1 MYEKLQNSDKVKKVV
16 EVVKDLPVPKKY
28 PLSVVSGISVISTF
42 WVFVFISIVLFQGT
56 YNPYVNWMSDL
67 GDSTQNPN
75 GAIFFNIGCII
86 TGIVMFAFFIGL
98 YEWYIGGKR
107 NRNLTIL
114 TQIAGFYVAFAL
126 IMIGIFPIDYPL
138 IHGIWA
144 VSLFIVSAFTFIFPA
159 IALYKYKFT
168 RGIAKF
174 GLFGTGVNAVLW
186 ILFYP
191 IMEWATILLSFV
203 YIGIIIYSM
212 QKRIEKLRFV
222 RKQHIEIPSK
232 RKKKK

>member
-1 MYEKLQNSDKVKKVV
+1 MYEKLQNSEKIKKVV
-16 EVVKDLPVPKKY
+16 EVVKELPVPKKY
-28 PLSVVSGISVISTF
+28 PISVVSGISVILTF
-42 WVFVFISIVLFQGT
+42 WIFVFVSIIYFQGF
-56 YNPYVNWMSDL
+56 YNPYMNWMSDL
-67 GDSTQNPN
+67 GNSEKNPE
-75 GAIFFNIGCII
+75 GALFFNIGCII
-86 TGIVMFAFFIGL
+86 SGIVMFAFFIGL

-126 IMIGIFPIDYPL
+126 IMIGVFPIDYPL

-144 VSLFIVSAFTFIFPA
+144 VSLFIASGFTFIFPA

-168 RGIAKF
+168 RNIAKF
-174 GLFGTGVNAVLW
+174 GLFGTGVNAILW
-186 ILFYP
+186 IFFYP
-191 IMEWATILLSFV
+191 IMEWVTILLSFV

-222 RKQHIEIPSK
+222 RHQHIEIHS
-232 RKKKK
+232 KKKNK